1 MLFQLVSVSGIILVS
16 ILIEMKCKN
25 IIFCEKYIAI
35 TIDFFFL
42 SFQSPQKC
50 TINLQ
55 FLVLKHVEAVDSALG
70 PDPVQALAIGLI
82 VYLTCYIC
90 QRLFHLTICTW
101 YIKNSMQQFIDICS
115 MSNISVFIFCL
126 NSFGFYI
133 HGR

>member
-1 MLFQLVSVSGIILVS
+1 MNISTEFSVFLLRYLFVCFVNV
-16 ILIEMKCKN
+16 
-25 IIFCEKYIAI
+25 
-35 TIDFFFL
+35 
-42 SFQSPQKC
+42 
-50 TINLQ
+50 NLQ
-55 FLVLKHVEAVDSALG
+55 FLVLKHAEAVDSTLG
-70 PDPVQALAIGLI
+70 PEPVQALAIGLI